1 MIRAGGDRPEEG
13 GCGAGSLHH
22 EDKLHAVVSFGRP
35 ASHSLPRA
43 EPVSN
48 GPLILELICLT
59 EEFFKCGY
67 VDCLSIHQPTYL
79 PTLQRSRL
87 KSSRLD
93 KTDSVKSAMPGR
105 IETLFLAALFALK
118 T

>member
-1 MIRAGGDRPEEG
+1 MLWFLSEG
-13 GCGAGSLHH
+13 EPDILCTEQG
-22 EDKLHAVVSFGRP
+22 
-35 ASHSLPRA
+35 
-43 EPVSN
+43 PVSN

-67 VDCLSIHQPTYL
+67 IDCLSIHQPTYL
-79 PTLQRSRL
+79 PSVQRSRL
-87 KSSRLD
+87 KSSRLA

-105 IETLFLAALFALK
+105 IETLFLAALFC